1 MKTAIFVP
9 AKGTS
14 ERIRNKNIQILD
26 GEYLFK
32 RKLLQV
38 LNCSE
43 VDEVWLDSESDLFH
57 NITSD
62 LNIKH
67 LHRDKDLASNS
78 VDGHEIFYNQTRH
91 TDADIVVQVLCT
103 APFID
108 ETVIDN
114 ALRLLKNSSAS
125 SLVGVYKDKFYEWK
139 EGKPSYGEK
148 IPNSI
153 DLPEI
158 VLEAMSLYAVKT
170 NKNPYP
176 KRYTDNVILYD
187 LTPKQRIDV
196 NNPEDLELARDI
208 CAGERLKKV
217 QQFKILS
224 KNISSCLLSDICKE
238 HGYSHYLSKNI
249 KQLSSGNFLG
259 FAKTLKIQA
268 LKKEKDWEGIFDA
281 LKSYSFVE
289 AGDVIVVSTEVPEKA
304 YFGDLNATFAVRQGA
319 VGVVVDG
326 MTRDIERVQKLD
338 LPVYAHG
345 TSADDVRYEGTFETM
360 NMPININGVTVKNN
374 DIIFADGD
382 GVICIEQKNW
392 NFVLSEIK
400 KSLNKEMQ
408 VKLEATF
415 GADPFEVLNT
425 VGTF

>member
-1 MKTAIFVP
+1 MKTSLFVP

-14 ERIRNKNIQILD
+14 ERIKNKNIQILD

-32 RKLLQV
+32 RKLLQA
-38 LNCSE
+38 LKCSE

-57 NITSD
+57 EISSD

-67 LHRDKDLASNS
+67 LHRDPKLATNS
-78 VDGHEIFYNQTRH
+78 TDGHEMFHNQTKY

-108 ETVIDN
+108 ENVIDR
-114 ALRLLKNSSAS
+114 ALKTLKSSTAT
-125 SLVGVYKDKFYEWK
+125 SLVGVYRNRFYEWK
-139 EGKPSYGEK
+139 QGSPSYGEK

-153 DLPEI
+153 NLPEKT
-158 VLEAMSLYAVKT
+158 LEAMSLYAVKT
-170 NKNPYP
+170 NKAPYP
-176 KRYTDNVILYD
+176 RRYTEDVILYD
-187 LTPKQRIDV
+187 LSPKERIDV
-196 NNPEDLELARDI
+196 DNPEDLELARDI
-208 CAGERLKKV
+208 CAGERLKKL
-217 QQFKILS
+217 QQFKVLS

-238 HGYSHYLSKNI
+238 YGFKHYLSKNI
-249 KQLSSGNFLG
+249 KQLSTGNFLG
-259 FAKTLKIQA
+259 FAKTLKIRA
-268 LKKEKDWEGIFDA
+268 LEEEKNWEGIFDA
-281 LKSYSFVE
+281 LKSYSFVD
-289 AGDVIVVSTEVPEKA
+289 AGDVIVVSTDVPNKA

-360 NMPININGVTVKNN
+360 NMPITINGVTVKNN

-400 KSLNKEMQ
+400 KNLNKEMQ

-415 GADPFEVLNT
+415 GADPFEVLNS